1 MHTILVTGGTG
12 TLGKHVVERLRSNGH
27 TVRSVSRHPHPTDED
42 AFAVDLRNGT
52 GLNTALEGVDTVVHC
67 ASAPTGG
74 DIASATQL
82 IRAARAAQVE
92 HLVYISI
99 VGCDRVPLGY
109 YRTKHLV
116 EEALLASSLGTTVL
130 RATQFHDLVQGLCA
144 RLARLPVMPV
154 PDVPIQPVD
163 VEEVA
168 SRLAELAVG
177 PPSERVPDMGGPQ
190 VETFEELARTYLESV
205 GSNKRLW
212 PVNPP
217 GAIMAAARSGGL
229 LAPDRAAGGRTFAEF
244 MAGTS
249 TIPAPR

>member
-1 MHTILVTGGTG
+1 MAGHDFGATYS
-12 TLGKHVVERLRSNGH
+12 EMESAAARLRDGRS
-27 TVRSVSRHPHPTDED
+27 TVTDTLKE
-42 AFAVDLRNGT
+42 LQ
-52 GLNTALEGVDTVVHC
+52 GVID
-67 ASAPTGG
+67 
-74 DIASATQL
+74 
-82 IRAARAAQVE
+82 
-92 HLVYISI
+92 
-99 VGCDRVPLGY
+99 
-109 YRTKHLV
+109 
-116 EEALLASSLGTTVL
+116 
-130 RATQFHDLVQGLCA
+130 DLVQGLCA
-144 RLARLPVMPV
+144 RLARLPVMPA

-177 PPSERVPDMGGPQ
+177 PPSERVPDLGGPQ